1 LNISHQPAAVLI
13 SLILTLII
21 TLLGFTNGIL
31 SLITFQNKTTR
42 ESGCGLY
49 LLSSSIITLLAIMV
63 FFLKFLILLLS
74 QMGSINNR
82 SFLTIQC
89 HSIDFLLR
97 FSLIMDQWL
106 TAFVAV
112 ERAFVVAKG
121 IQFDKKKSKLTAK
134 WIIVGLVLITMITN
148 IHDPIYR
155 SLFIEDNND
164 DDERR
169 LWCIVQYSS
178 AIRIINLIINILHF
192 IVPFIVNLISAL
204 VIIIMSTRQQAA
216 IKKKQKYNDIRNE
229 QIRQHKNLLI
239 GPCVLIILG
248 IPRLIISFT
257 SGCMKSTSDSWLF
270 LLGYFISLIPTLLT
284 FILFVLPSSKYK
296 EAFRKAVN
304 RYRNLINRRS

>member
-1 LNISHQPAAVLI
+1 
-13 SLILTLII
+13 
-21 TLLGFTNGIL
+21 
-31 SLITFQNKTTR
+31 
-42 ESGCGLY
+42 
-49 LLSSSIITLLAIMV
+49 
-63 FFLKFLILLLS
+63 
-74 QMGSINNR
+74 
-82 SFLTIQC
+82 
-89 HSIDFLLR
+89 
-97 FSLIMDQWL
+97 
-106 TAFVAV
+106 
-112 ERAFVVAKG
+112 
-121 IQFDKKKSKLTAK
+121 
-134 WIIVGLVLITMITN
+134 MITN
-148 IHDPIYR
+148 IYDPIYR
-155 SLFIEDNND
+155 RLFIEDNND

-169 LWCIVQYSS
+169 LWCIVQYPS
-178 AIRIINLIINILHF
+178 AIQIINLIINILHF

-270 LLGYFISLIPTLLT
+270 LLGYFISLIPPLLT